1 MSIRDIRG
9 KRKNIATN
17 YTNYHKLVL
26 KLEQIS
32 AIRGKKNKCQF
43 VTFVAKKLL
52 DWEPQV
58 DFLTGLRQ
66 TIEYVQREMPVK
78 SSEWV
83 AAS

>member
-1 MSIRDIRG
+1 MPT
-9 KRKNIATN
+9 ATRII
-17 YTNYHKLVL
+17 TNWFL

-32 AIRGKKNKCQF
+32 AIRGKEKAPKNSRKLVQFVAKKNKWQF

-66 TIEYVQREMPVK
+66 TIEYVK
-78 SSEWV
+78 SSELM
-83 AAS
+83 AAE